1 MKRFAVLLIVLLSSL
16 ALANPYVTV
25 YQGRISIGEKLAV
38 GNYTVFPTLASN
50 GSPYVMVLR
59 GEEVVAL
66 APATFG
72 RTISLKGL
80 EVTVGSYFDNS
91 VFLIVSAEGRKVLTV
106 PAKVGTEFSLSGR
119 VFSIL
124 NVTNEYLVLSCGD
137 VFRVP
142 ANGTAQFDG
151 LLFLYANSSL
161 EVYAGPEVR
170 IPETEDYSVFVP
182 YDSITVSGPVDVPIT
197 ITSRSRNTLRVPLRI
212 VSTPAG
218 WDASFRESGLIVGSV
233 ILPPEGS
240 TTVVLHVEPSGSG
253 SVVFEVGDET
263 FVLNVQSLGVSMNF
277 PYSGIEV
284 AAGTNVT
291 VPLTFTGYGGVN
303 LSVSAPPGWD
313 AYVVSGNYRIT
324 SFNVEG
330 NLGTTLVISVPR
342 NATLGDHRVEVIVN
356 GKPYDLTV
364 TVYKTYLGMPGTLT
378 VRLVDDAGSPVD
390 GWIWVDG
397 KNVSGPLAEF
407 RLKPGVHEVR
417 AGGNAFN
424 AILRNVTVLDGETKT
439 ITLRL
444 ERKPY
449 YFEVTLGRSS
459 LTVSSDQPGV
469 IPLTIKNLGSKKDTY
484 RVSLSGLPQGWD
496 YSLSLDSA
504 GQDTVKEISLAPGES
519 KTVYLI
525 LYPYFSTG
533 HGSLRL
539 TLTVSGYSMEREYPI
554 DVAVSSNA
562 QLDVIPD
569 RDTLVLRPGGSGS
582 IRLNLDVSGVLTN
595 VKITVRGPSGWKLD
609 VSPDHFSRLGS
620 SGSVMISTSIPVYV
634 TVSVPS
640 SAPAGTYTL
649 VVEITSD
656 QLRSKSMLTVRVE
669 RGSGSTYLGV
679 LVLVVVFGA
688 VILMMRRVG
697 RR

>member
-1 MKRFAVLLIVLLSSL
+1 MKRFAILLIVLLSSL
-16 ALANPYVTV
+16 ALANPHVTV

-124 NVTNEYLVLSCGD
+124 NVTDEYLVLSCGD

-161 EVYAGPEVR
+161 EVYTGPEVR

-197 ITSRSRNTLRVPLRI
+197 ITSLSKDTIRVPLRI

-253 SVVFEVGDET
+253 SVVFEVGNET
-263 FVLNVQSLGVSMNF
+263 FVLNVQSLGVSINF

-284 AAGTNVT
+284 EAGTNVT

-330 NLGTTLVISVPR
+330 NLGATLVISVPR
-342 NATLGDHRVEVIVN
+342 NATLGDHGVEVIVN

-364 TVYKTYLGMPGTLT
+364 TVYKTYLGMPGTLI
-378 VRLVDDAGSPVD
+378 VKLVDNAGSPVD
-390 GWIWVDG
+390 GWIWVGG

-424 AILRNVTVLDGETKT
+424 AIFRNVTVLDGETKT

-459 LTVSSDQPGV
+459 LTVSTDQPGV
-469 IPLTIKNLGSKKDTY
+469 IPLTITNLGSKKDTY

-539 TLTVSGYSMEREYPI
+539 TLTVSGHSMEREYPI

-569 RDTLVLRPGGSGS
+569 RDTLVLRPGSSGS

-688 VILMMRRVG
+688 VVLMMRRVG